1 MRVFF
6 DRRRDELFREVA
18 FLTVLFFVALRD
30 RCLLSDTRASPR
42 RDGLVPEE
50 LPSELLFLPDLDAAR
65 LVPEDFLFVLPRFVL
80 LEFEGPDLPDL
91 PDLEDPDFD
100 WLRLPVE
107 LRLDGRRSGRPPP
120 VDVLSPSTRRI
131 NCFTS

>member
-42 RDGLVPEE
+42 RDDFVPEE
-50 LPSELLFLPDLDAAR
+50 LPSELLFLPDLDVVR

-80 LEFEGPDLPDL
+80 LDFEGPDLPG
-91 PDLEDPDFD
+91 LEDPDFD

-107 LRLDGRRSGRPPP
+107 VRLDDRRFGRPPP

>member
-42 RDGLVPEE
+42 RDGFVPEE

-65 LVPEDFLFVLPRFVL
+65 LVPEDFLFVLPRFVPVSYTHL
-80 LEFEGPDLPDL
+80 TLPTNR
-91 PDLEDPDFD
+91 E
-100 WLRLPVE
+100 V
-107 LRLDGRRSGRPPP
+107 
-120 VDVLSPSTRRI
+120 
-131 NCFTS
+131 